1 MRNIL
6 IVLLSVVQFV
16 SCDSGTVNKNTESV
30 QKNDTSL
37 LSFFIINK
45 DSAHVVNYR
54 FKKLPGDGQGFSFN
68 YTNESD
74 SFALLLDTSKGTY
87 SGKFERGEV
96 VNLNLEGVKSYTI
109 NGSSFKVLKF
119 VGDKNVTDGAFS
131 LFLSPDFGLLVS
143 KSNTWRTAKIIC
155 PDKSSSNYI
164 QLSILL
170 YRVQTDEEFFPNPVP
185 AIDKNIKTP
194 RVE

>member
-16 SCDSGTVNKNTESV
+16 SCDSGTVNKNAESV

-37 LSFFIINK
+37 LSFSIINK
-45 DSAHVVNYR
+45 DSAHEVNYR

-68 YTNESD
+68 YANESD

-96 VNLNLEGVKSYTI
+96 VNLDLEGVKSYTI
-109 NGSSFKVLKF
+109 NGSSFKILKF

-131 LFLSPDFGLLVS
+131 LFVSPDFGLLIS
-143 KSNTWRTAKIIC
+143 KSNTWRTAKVIC
-155 PDKSSSNYI
+155 PAKSNSNYI
-164 QLSILL
+164 QLSVLL